1 MSFLLVAVLTGER
14 PVGATVD
21 APPRTLAD
29 PVARIGVEQAHVVLP
44 IPLREPDLNPQLGL
58 TAARR
63 ERWAITPT
71 RLTTGPDH
79 ALVAPA

>member
-1 MSFLLVAVLTGER
+1 VSLTLVPVLTGER

-44 IPLREPDLNPQLGL
+44 IPLRELDLNPQLGL

-63 ERWAITPT
+63 ERWASTRM

-79 ALVAPA
+79 ALAAPA